1 MASVAVVLT
10 YKDLKI
16 IAEAQGSESWKT
28 ELAKARQ
35 VTHVVMTRN
44 GHNRWNPSGDNVP
57 HRAAFAVGHV
67 TAIVPSSETEGRW
80 KFKCDK
86 IARLD
91 PPIPD
96 VWEKGRRY
104 PVHYTTFDDL
114 GIKVEDLK
122 FEPIESFNT
131 DTETASPAPAAGGAL
146 TIEAAKAGLA
156 KTFNVKPE
164 QIEITVRA

>member
-1 MASVAVVLT
+1 
-10 YKDLKI
+10 
-16 IAEAQGSESWKT
+16 
-28 ELAKARQ
+28 
-35 VTHVVMTRN
+35 MTRN
-44 GHNRWNPSGDNVP
+44 GHSRWTEDNVP

-67 TAIVPSSETEGRW
+67 TAIVLAEVEGRW
-80 KFKCDK
+80 KFQCDK

-91 PPIPD
+91 PPKPEI
-96 VWEKGRRY
+96 WEKGRRY

-122 FEPIESFNT
+122 FEPIESFNME
-131 DTETASPAPAAGGAL
+131 TETTPAPAAGGGL